1 MQYFY
6 KLFFC
11 LFLFFSIELSAQTT
25 HHQYAYDANGNRV
38 VRQTVVLTPKVAGP
52 NQFTDLPNGLTPE
65 QAEQGITLAAEGL
78 TLNAF
83 PNPATEAV
91 QVTVEATATVT
102 VAEARLYTG
111 NGAVATTLS
120 QPGNTFAVPLEGLAA
135 GNYILWLK
143 LSNGEIK
150 RVQVVKM

>member
-6 KLFFC
+6 KSFFF

-25 HHQYAYDANGNRV
+25 HHQYTYDANGNRV
-38 VRQTVVLTPKVAGP
+38 VRQTVLLSPKVAGP
-52 NQFTDLPNGLTPE
+52 NQITDLPSGLTPE

-83 PNPATEAV
+83 PNPATEAI
-91 QVTVEATATVT
+91 QVTVEATAEVTVT
-102 VAEARLYTG
+102 EARLYTN
-111 NGAVATTLS
+111 NGSIATTLK
-120 QPGNTFAVPLEGLAA
+120 QPGNTFSVPLEGLAS